1 MNKLYIIILFFFVQ
15 LSLNA
20 QTKKPKPTSATPI
33 AKQTMT
39 PMVAFGKNNTAYVN
53 IDNPMLVDIDGVP
66 SSEVQVTCDDVSLI
80 VNSIE
85 GNRYIVRP
93 TLEGTYTLTIQ
104 SKIDWRSTTYT
115 VVAKLPPAPTPS
127 LMMNNNNLRKGGEIS
142 ANIFKGSTAL
152 LAQIEN
158 FDFEAKC
165 VVTNFKVTY
174 IAKKGDPVVLENQGP
189 MFSPTVVATIKNAK
203 AGDTFIFDNIKAKLS
218 GELEPK
224 PIAGTIAYFIK

>member
-1 MNKLYIIILFFFVQ
+1 MNNKYILLILLFVQ

-20 QTKKPKPTSATPI
+20 QTKKPKPSSTP
-33 AKQTMT
+33 AAPKQAMT
-39 PMVAFGKNNTAYVN
+39 PMVSFGKNNSVYVN

-66 SSEVQVTCDDVSLI
+66 PSEVQVTCDDVSLI

-93 TLEGTYTLTIQ
+93 TLPGDFTLNIQ
-104 SKIDWRSTTYT
+104 SKIDWRSTTY
-115 VVAKLPPAPTPS
+115 VVSAKLPPAPTPS
-127 LMMNNNNLRKGGEIS
+127 VMMNNNNLRKGGEIA
-142 ANIFKGSTAL
+142 ANVFKGSTAL

-165 VVTNFKVTY
+165 VVTGFKMTY
-174 IAKKGDPVVLENQGP
+174 IAKKGDPVVVENQGP

-203 AGDTFIFDNIKAKLS
+203 AGDLFIFDNIKAKLS

-224 PIAGTIAYFIK
+224 PIQGTIAYFIK